1 MPRRPSALHAATVV
15 FTLALGAALTGL
27 NSSKEPAVGRVQGT
41 VTAQE
46 TGALIP
52 GASVTL
58 TSGAEP
64 GDGPWEVYHAT
75 TDAHG
80 AFIMTRIPVGVYR
93 VSAQSKAHELKET
106 SVRVEEG
113 QLGHLKLEMVPMP
126 EYLSLDVHQ
135 PVYLPG
141 EECRVLA
148 RGFARADAME
158 ITCFRVDYEAL
169 AQQAGADYGALARA
183 VIEGKADAGVIP
195 HEKRG
200 TSRIAI
206 EGRDAE
212 GVFSQYIPV
221 PAKEPGYYVFGVKA
235 GAVRAA
241 GAALITRIGLIWKR
255 SGERLTVF
263 AADLESGAPQP
274 GTAIRV
280 YRQGASVAR
289 GVTDSKGL
297 FETNL
302 PPRSAGSETS
312 VFGRHG
318 DHVALLSGYY
328 WQDSGDAE
336 PYRMYAYTD
345 RPIYRPGQTVHF
357 KAIFRQRQGMEYRVP
372 SGTPVSVRVSDWRD
386 TTVYSKQLRT
396 NRFGSIHDS
405 IALSSYALTGDYL
418 LRAQVGTQ
426 ELTSVFSVASYRKP
440 EYRVEVSPE
449 RNRYTR
455 GDEATVTVRADY
467 YFGAPVAG
475 ARVSYSVLR
484 APHWTPSEEE
494 QEWAELYGADFESE
508 YQGDCIQ
515 TGTARLDAHGEARV
529 RIATADDR
537 RRREGES
544 EPDPG
549 EFEGDSQFTVLAT
562 VTDASGFSAENDGS
576 FTVTRGEF
584 LVQAEPD
591 SWAGAPGQVTRV
603 RLTTRDYEGQPVGSV
618 PVEVTLTQETWHEGH
633 TTSQEESKQQVIT
646 DAEGH
651 AEASVIPRAE
661 GSYEVR
667 CAATDARGNRI
678 ATSQFIWVT
687 GSDSAEFAYRYPK
700 IEIIA
705 DKKVY
710 QPGDTARLIVNVD
723 RPTPCALFSVEGER
737 LNELRQVSLAKKT
750 TVLSVPITRQHIPNI
765 YVAVC
770 YVAGKE
776 FVSQTKPLRVSPA
789 HKSIRVAVRSDKPR
803 YRPGDR
809 ATFEVTTTDNH
820 GEPVTAEVSLG
831 VVDESIYAIREEP
844 GPDILRFFYDRQEN
858 RVDTSYSFPRV
869 YLNPGEKSG
878 TLVATRKYF
887 PDTAFWAPTLVTD
900 SAGKARVTLTVPD
913 TLTTWRATAKAQ
925 TLSTAVGQATH
936 QVIASRP
943 LMARLEMPRFLRQND
958 EVTLR
963 GIVHNESG
971 RDQPVAAELVLD
983 GLETRA
989 QAKQQARIPSAMSHV
1004 FEWLVR
1010 APLFGNPLT
1019 TLKAVGTED
1028 SDAMQLGIPVL
1039 PHGVPRIVGDSGS
1052 TDGSV
1057 TVQLDSATHRVD
1069 GTTALTL
1076 RLTPSLFGTIFGSLD
1091 YLATYPWG
1099 CTEQTMSAFLPD
1111 VVLARALRDLDLK
1124 VPSLEKKLPDMV
1136 AKGLAR
1142 LYDHQQ
1148 SGGGWGWGR
1157 YGEGDTWMTAY
1168 VLFGLRQAQQAGYSV
1183 NPAVIDSGLSML
1195 RTRVPDD
1202 LNRGMDAAFGVYV
1215 LALYDALDDR
1225 TAQWLSGKAN
1235 HPREDTASRAYV
1247 ALALWES
1254 GREEA
1259 ARRQL
1264 ERVIAEA
1271 HRSGGLCYWTHK
1283 PSREA
1288 DDAFFSDTETTA
1300 GPLAALTTI
1309 EPDSPVIPEVLR
1321 WYMARRVGAHFE
1333 STRDTALV
1341 LCSMIRYATHMEE
1354 LSPDYAYAIKINGK
1368 AVGQGHMGAE
1378 DVQTAER
1385 LIRVDA
1391 EQIQPGPNRIE
1402 VSKEGTGRLYYSV
1415 ELSEHVM
1422 LEEGAV
1428 LATDAGIRA
1437 SRTFHA
1443 LRPTHDPQS
1452 DTISLKPS
1460 PQPATRFRA
1469 GDAIEVHLSIQN
1481 PTERAYVLIEEPVPA
1496 GCEISEMEEAD
1507 PWMWH
1512 HWWGDVD
1519 VRDDQ
1524 IAFYAPVLPRG
1535 ESTVTYKLRA
1545 ALPGRFHTMPT
1556 HVWAMYRPAEHGW
1569 GAEQIIEIGE

>member
-1 MPRRPSALHAATVV
+1 MSRRPSALHAATVV

-27 NSSKEPAVGRVQGT
+27 NSAKEPAVGRIHGT

-46 TGALIP
+46 TGTLIP
-52 GASVTL
+52 EAQITL
-58 TSGAEP
+58 MPGAEP
-64 GDGPWEVYHAT
+64 GNGPWEVYNAT

-80 AFIMTRIPVGVYR
+80 AFAMARIPVGVYR
-93 VSAQSKAHELKET
+93 VSASSRAHELKKT
-106 SVRVEEG
+106 VVSVEEG
-113 QLGHLKLEMVPMP
+113 QLGNLKLEMAPVP
-126 EYLSLDVHQ
+126 EYLNLDIHQ

-141 EECRVLA
+141 EKCHVLA
-148 RGFARADAME
+148 RGFAKADALE
-158 ITCFRVDYEAL
+158 LTCFRVDYEAL
-169 AQQAGADYGALARA
+169 AQRTGVYYGSLAEA
-183 VIEGKADAGVIP
+183 IIEGKADAKGLP
-195 HEKRG
+195 HEKLS
-200 TSRIAI
+200 TSRVAI

-212 GVFSQYIPV
+212 GVFSHYIPIPV
-221 PAKEPGYYVFGVKA
+221 KEPGYYVFGVRVGAAKA
-235 GAVRAA
+235 SGAV
-241 GAALITRIGLIWKR
+241 LISRVGLISKR
-255 SGERLTVF
+255 VGNRLVVF
-263 AADLESGAPQP
+263 ATDLETGAPQP

-280 YRQGASVAR
+280 YRQGASIAK
-289 GVTDSKGL
+289 GATDSRGL
-297 FETNL
+297 FEARL
-302 PPRSAGSETS
+302 PAEGGEGETS

-328 WQDSGDAE
+328 WQGSGDDE
-336 PYRMYAYTD
+336 QYRMYAYTD

-357 KAIFRQRQGMEYRVP
+357 KAILRQRQGVDYRVP
-372 SGTPVSVRVSDWRD
+372 SGTAVSVRVSDWRD
-386 TTVYSKQLRT
+386 TTVYSKQLRA
-396 NRFGSIHDS
+396 NRYGSIHDTIS
-405 IALSSYALTGDYL
+405 LSPYALTGDYL
-418 LRAQVGTQ
+418 LRAQVGGQ
-426 ELTSVFSVASYRKP
+426 ELTSTFAVASYRKP
-440 EYRVEVSPE
+440 EYRVEIAPGQK
-449 RNRYTR
+449 RYTR

-467 YFGAPVAG
+467 YFGAPVVG

-508 YQGDCIQ
+508 YHGDCIK
-515 TGTARLDAHGEARV
+515 TGTARLDENGEAIIRV
-529 RIATADDR
+529 ATAQDKRDP
-537 RRREGES
+537 EDES
-544 EPDPG
+544 SPH
-549 EFEGDSQFTVLAT
+549 EFEGDSKLTVLAT
-562 VTDASGFSAENDGS
+562 VTDASGFSAEGDGS

-584 LVQAEPD
+584 MVRAEPD
-591 SWAGAPGQVTRV
+591 SWAVAPGQAANV
-603 RLTTRDYEGQPVGSV
+603 RLTTQDYEGLPVGSV
-618 PVEVTLTQETWHEGH
+618 PVEVTLTRETWHEGH
-633 TTSQEESKQQVIT
+633 ATSQEESKQQVTT
-646 DAEGH
+646 DAKGQ
-651 AEASVIPRAE
+651 ARASVTPGAE

-667 CAATDARGNRI
+667 CVAIDGRGNRI
-678 ATSQFIWVT
+678 VTTQFIWVT
-687 GSDSAEFAYRYPK
+687 GSDSAELAYRYPK
-700 IEIIA
+700 IEIIP

-723 RPTPCALFSVEGER
+723 QPSACALFSIEGER
-737 LNELRQVSLAKKT
+737 LSELRQVSLAKKT

-776 FVSQTKPLRVSPA
+776 FVSETKPLRVSPP
-789 HKSIRVAVRSDKPR
+789 HKSVRVAISSDKPR
-803 YRPGDR
+803 YLPGDQ
-809 ATFEVTTTDNH
+809 ATFEVTTTDSV
-820 GEPVTAEVSLG
+820 GKPVAAEVSLG

-887 PDTAFWAPTLVTD
+887 PDTAFWRPALMTD
-900 SAGKARVTLTVPD
+900 SAGKARVTLKVPD
-913 TLTTWRATAKAQ
+913 TLTTWRATARAQ

-971 RDQPVAAELVLD
+971 REQQVAAELLLK
-983 GLETRA
+983 GLETGA
-989 QAKQQARIPSAMSHV
+989 QAKQQARIPSAASHV

-1019 TLKAVGTED
+1019 TLKAVGTQD
-1028 SDAMQLGIPVL
+1028 SDAMELGIPVL

-1057 TVQLDSATHRVD
+1057 TVQLDSAPNRVD
-1069 GTTALTL
+1069 GSTTLAL
-1076 RLTPSLFGTIFGSLD
+1076 RLTPSLFGTIFGSLE
-1091 YLATYPWG
+1091 YLAAYPWG

-1111 VVLARALRDLDLK
+1111 VVLARALRELDLEA
-1124 VPSLEKKLPDMV
+1124 PTLEKKLPDMV

-1148 SGGGWGWGR
+1148 SEGGWGWGR

-1183 NPAVIDSGLSML
+1183 NPTVIDSGLSVL

-1202 LNRGMDAAFGVYV
+1202 LNRGIDAAFGVYV

-1225 TAQWLSGKAN
+1225 TTRWLNAKAER
-1235 HPREDTASRAYV
+1235 PAEGTASRAYV
-1247 ALALWES
+1247 ALALWETS
-1254 GREEA
+1254 REEA
-1259 ARRQL
+1259 AREQL

-1271 HRSGGLCYWTHK
+1271 RRSGGLCYWTHES
-1283 PSREA
+1283 SRDTGYYFSETEA
-1288 DDAFFSDTETTA
+1288 TA

-1309 EPDSPVIPEVLR
+1309 EPSSPVIPEVLR
-1321 WYMARRVGAHFE
+1321 WYMARRVGAHWE

-1341 LCSMIRYATHMEE
+1341 LCSMIRHAAHTRE
-1354 LSPDYAYAIKINGK
+1354 LSADYSYVVRLNGNEIAK
-1368 AVGQGHMGAE
+1368 GHMGVE

-1385 LIRVDA
+1385 VLRLDA
-1391 EQIQPGPNRIE
+1391 GQIGPGPNRVEIA
-1402 VSKEGTGRLYYSV
+1402 KEGDGRLYYSV

-1428 LATDAGIRA
+1428 LATDSGIRA
-1437 SRTFHA
+1437 TRTFHS
-1443 LRPTHDPQS
+1443 LRPTYDPQS
-1452 DTISLKPS
+1452 DTIGLKAS
-1460 PQPATRFRA
+1460 PKAATRFRA
-1469 GDAIEVHLSIQN
+1469 GDAIEVQLNIQS
-1481 PTERAYVLIEEPVPA
+1481 PAERAYVLIEEPVPA
-1496 GCEISEMEEAD
+1496 GCEIGEIESPD

-1519 VRDDQ
+1519 VRDDK
-1524 IAFYAPVLPRG
+1524 IAFYAPLLPKG

-1569 GAEQIIEIGE
+1569 GSEQVIEIGE